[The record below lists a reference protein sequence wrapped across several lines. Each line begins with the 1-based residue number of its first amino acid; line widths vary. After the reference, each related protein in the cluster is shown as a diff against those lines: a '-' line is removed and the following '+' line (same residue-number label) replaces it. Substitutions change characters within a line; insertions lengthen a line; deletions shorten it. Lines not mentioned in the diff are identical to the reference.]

1 MSAKYGTTG
10 AEDAVTS
17 SYTTALH
24 LTASTARRG
33 RIYDFM
39 VGASGTPAD
48 NALVWTLMRFTVAP
62 TSTAVTPQALDP
74 GEPTAQLTAG
84 ETATAEGTVTANSEM
99 IELPINQRASY
110 RWVAAPGGELVVPAS
125 SGNGISA
132 RVKSAG
138 YTGAAE
144 ATLHH
149 EE

>member
-1 MSAKYGTTG
+1 MGAKYATTG
-10 AEDAVTS
+10 QEDGVGA

-24 LTASTARRG
+24 ITASTSTRG
-33 RIYDFM
+33 RAYDFM

-48 NALVWTLMRFTVAP
+48 NSLVWTIMRFTVAP
-62 TSTAVTPQALDP
+62 TSSSVTPTAIDP
-74 GEPTAQLTAG
+74 GEPAAQLAAG
-84 ETATAEGTVTANSEM
+84 ENATAEGTVTSGSEVL
-99 IELPINQRASY
+99 ELPINQRASY
-110 RWVAAPGGELVVPAS
+110 RWVAAPGGEIVIPAS

-144 ATLHH
+144 ATFHH